1 MPDSLKRLLSI
12 PLAALLLAYEALDA
26 LLGPL
31 VRPAIAWAA
40 SLHPVQRVGR
50 WIAGLPPYGVLALFA
65 VPFAIIEPFKAV
77 ALYWMASGRFWFGLV
92 ALGLAHLA
100 SLLVCER
107 IFHAGRERLL
117 EIGWFARGYFAMTR
131 LRDAA
136 LAYVRATSAW
146 RAFAGLAAKIRD
158 AVRPGPAR

>member
-1 MPDSLKRLLSI
+1 MRETLKRLLSI

-40 SLHPVQRVGR
+40 SLELIQRVAR

-77 ALYWMASGRFWFGLV
+77 ALYWMAAGSFWFGLV

-100 SLLVCER
+100 SLLICER
-107 IFHAGRERLL
+107 IFHAGKDRLL
-117 EIGWFARGYFAMTR
+117 EIGWFARGYGVLVR
-131 LRDAA
+131 VRDGALAWIRSTAAWRACAA
-136 LAYVRATSAW
+136 LAAEIRAW
-146 RAFAGLAAKIRD
+146 AKRL
-158 AVRPGPAR
+158 VGS